1 MVDVNDDAKAGF
13 RRIEILTG
21 PGRRRRWS
29 AEEKARIIAE
39 TLEPGARVS
48 EIARRWQ
55 VCPQQVFGWRRQARL
70 DLSGSRTEP
79 AACSLPPFVP
89 LVAAAAPTAK
99 VAVPTPASAVIEIK
113 LAGAAVAAG
122 WSGRPVP
129 SESHSWGSAAA
140 WRCRAH
146 GRSASRRGNR
156 TQSSGCGSRHRSY
169 RSYRAGLLLGAGES
183 FPLAVSSPCEHWGRS
198 GGCNQRG
205 KRPLRRPGVHGVPA
219 GWAPFPHAV
228 AFGGPQARALSR
240 AGAG

>member
-99 VAVPTPASAVIEIK
+99 VAVPTPASAAIEIK

-183 FPLAVSSPCEHWGRS
+183 FPLAVSSPCDRAFTLGAERELQPAREALPTLA
-198 GGCNQRG
+198 GCAW
-205 KRPLRRPGVHGVPA
+205 RP
-219 GWAPFPHAV
+219 
-228 AFGGPQARALSR
+228 SR
-240 AGAG
+240 LGA

>member
-1 MVDVNDDAKAGF
+1 MCWLSSKRGASSYRYCDVNDDAKAGF

-113 LAGAAVAAG
+113 LAGAVVRVVSGVDGELLTAVLRA
-122 WSGRPVP
+122 V
-129 SESHSWGSAAA
+129 
-140 WRCRAH
+140 RC
-146 GRSASRRGNR
+146 
-156 TQSSGCGSRHRSY
+156 SSG
-169 RSYRAGLLLGAGES
+169 AA
-183 FPLAVSSPCEHWGRS
+183 
-198 GGCNQRG
+198 
-205 KRPLRRPGVHGVPA
+205 
-219 GWAPFPHAV
+219 
-228 AFGGPQARALSR
+228 
-240 AGAG
+240 